1 MRMNRANQ
9 NLIGEMSEDEKSDIF
24 QNKESDL
31 RRLL

>member
-1 MRMNRANQ
+1 MNRANQ